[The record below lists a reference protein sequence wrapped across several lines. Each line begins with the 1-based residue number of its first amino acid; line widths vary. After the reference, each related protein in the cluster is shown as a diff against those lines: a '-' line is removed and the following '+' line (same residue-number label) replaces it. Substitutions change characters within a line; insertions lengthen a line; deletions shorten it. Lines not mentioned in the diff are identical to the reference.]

1 MATTRKLL
9 RQLTYPNDDIIV
21 IKSKDYKE
29 QEMTIF
35 EKICLKISLWIVD
48 KKLRSLKITN
58 GKKGFSRKQFNAV
71 KHRLQTQQILKEPN
85 PNFEIAINYG
95 KSYIWRI
102 RNFIVNWAV
111 KYMVNII
118 TRFASKH
125 VMSDTMEK
133 MYIISRTIAE
143 TEKSDE
149 YEYH

>member
-9 RQLTYPNDDIIV
+9 RQLACLNNDIIV

-29 QEMTIF
+29 QEMSIF

-58 GKKGFSRKQFNAV
+58 GKKGFARKHFNTV
-71 KHRLQTQQILKEPN
+71 KHRLQTQRILKEHN
-85 PNFEIAINYG
+85 RNFEISINYG
-95 KSYIWRI
+95 KSYIWKI

-111 KYMVNII
+111 EYMVKII
-118 TRFASKH
+118 TRFDSRN

-133 MYIISRTIAE
+133 MCIISRTIAQ
-143 TEKSDE
+143 TERFNE
-149 YEYH
+149 CY